1 MVRGKPLAVLVILL
15 LVVTVFGL
23 YYWIKQQQAEIQ
35 RVRQQRAEVI
45 AAIDQRLRTRFP
57 GIEFVQ
63 KELDSHCGR
72 LVYSVEFRDRNGKH
86 HKNYY
91 AVPEGTPMGRA
102 WLRDCLKL
110 PAAPNP

>member
-1 MVRGKPLAVLVILL
+1 VVRGKPLAVLVILL

-91 AVPEGTPMGRA
+91 AVPEGTAMDRA
-102 WLRDCLKL
+102 WLRDCLKI
-110 PAAPNP
+110 PMDDGS